1 MSARTRPEVL
11 SMLMR
16 DILVAVD
23 GSPDSDAAVDA
34 AATLCRKGEGTIH
47 LLHVVPL
54 GRAVAGAFA
63 GLPGRLTI
71 DGLSSL
77 PEGVADDAGIAMT
90 PVLAAAAARLNG
102 QDVTVE
108 TRVEYGPVPGWILS
122 HARDRDLVL
131 LGRTGTG
138 GKSRGSV
145 LDPVL
150 ASVLADTII
159 PMAVVPAPFSGRI
172 ERPLFAYDG
181 RAGSHAALSPALDL
195 AHEAGLPLTIL
206 HLPGYAPKESLAH
219 VRKHLDDHPATI
231 RWVDA
236 DGAGGPVERVL
247 AALSAWKHDL
257 LVIGPTGYRDE
268 GDGAVEPPVE
278 TLLRRS
284 PVPVLVLR

>member
-1 MSARTRPEVL
+1 
-11 SMLMR
+11 MLMR

-34 AATLCRKGEGTIH
+34 AATLCRKGEGTIY

-54 GRAVAGAFA
+54 GRAFAGALA

-71 DGLSSL
+71 DALPSL
-77 PEGVADDAGIAMT
+77 PEGVADDAGVSVSA
-90 PVLAAAAARLNG
+90 VLAAAAARLAG
-102 QDVTVE
+102 KGVSVE
-108 TRVEYGPVPGWILS
+108 TRVEFGPAPGWILS
-122 HARDRDLVL
+122 HARDKDLVL

-138 GKSRGSV
+138 GKNRGSV

-159 PMAVVPAPFSGRI
+159 PMAIVSAPFAGRI
-172 ERPLFAYDG
+172 ERPLLAYDG
-181 RAGSHAALSPALDL
+181 RAGSHAALTPALEL

-236 DGAGGPVERVL
+236 DGAGGSVERVL
-247 AALSAWKHDL
+247 QALSGWKHDL
-257 LVIGPTGYRDE
+257 LIIGPTGYHDE
-268 GDGAVEPPVE
+268 GDGADEPPVAA
-278 TLLRRS
+278 LLRRS

>member
-1 MSARTRPEVL
+1 
-11 SMLMR
+11 MLMR

-34 AATLCRKGEGTIH
+34 AAYLCRKGEGTIY

-54 GRAVAGAFA
+54 GRAVMKAVA
-63 GLPGRLTI
+63 GLPGRLAI
-71 DGLSSL
+71 DALASL
-77 PEGVADDAGIAMT
+77 PEGVADDAGVAVS
-90 PVLAAAAARLNG
+90 PVLAAAAARLAG
-102 QDVTVE
+102 KGVTVE
-108 TRVEYGPVPGWILS
+108 TRVEYGSAPGWILS
-122 HARDRDLVL
+122 HARDKDLVL

-150 ASVLADTII
+150 ASVLVDTII
-159 PMAVVPAPFSGRI
+159 PMAIVPAPFAGRI

-181 RAGSHAALSPALDL
+181 RAGAHAALDPALEL
-195 AHEAGLPLTIL
+195 ALAGGLPLTIL
-206 HLPGYAPKESLAH
+206 HLPGYAPKESLYH

-236 DGAGGPVERVL
+236 YGAGGPVERVL
-247 AALSAWKHDL
+247 EALSGWKHDL
-257 LVIGPTGYRDE
+257 LIIGPTGYRDE
-268 GDGAVEPPVE
+268 RNGSSEPAVES
-278 TLLRRS
+278 LLRRS

>member
-1 MSARTRPEVL
+1 
-11 SMLMR
+11 MLMR

-23 GSPDSDAAVDA
+23 GSADSDAAVDA
-34 AATLCRKGEGTIH
+34 AATLCRKGEGTIY

-63 GLPGRLTI
+63 GLPGRLAI
-71 DGLSSL
+71 DALPSL
-77 PEGVADDAGIAMT
+77 PEGVADDAGVAAS
-90 PVLAAAAARLNG
+90 PVLAAAASRLAG
-102 QDVTVE
+102 KGMTVE
-108 TRVEYGPVPGWILS
+108 ARVEYGPVPGWILS
-122 HARDRDLVL
+122 HARDKDLVL

-150 ASVLADTII
+150 SSVLVDTII
-159 PMAVVPAPFSGRI
+159 PMAIVPAPFAGRI
-172 ERPLFAYDG
+172 ERPLLAYDG

-219 VRKHLDDHPATI
+219 VRKHLEDHPATI

-236 DGAGGPVERVL
+236 DGAGGAVERVL
-247 AALSAWKHDL
+247 EALSGWKHDL
-257 LVIGPTGYRDE
+257 LIIGPTGYHDE
-268 GDGAVEPPVE
+268 GDGAAEPPVE
-278 TLLRRS
+278 SMLRRS